1 MSDRCYV
8 SITFAARDAEAV
20 ENEMGPS
27 ERDAEAVENEMGPSE
42 RDVTDGG
49 IFHDVGFTG
58 VNYGGDGE
66 LRNLTAAGV
75 PFYGRHGAGDEY
87 GACAVAG
94 DGKTYDYHDCV
105 GDGTLA
111 VAFSL
116 ATGKPAA
123 GAVEDARRFRRLW
136 LRAKAAVRAKAEAGE
151 QKAAASAPE
160 PGKD

>member
-27 ERDAEAVENEMGPSE
+27 EP
-42 RDVTDGG
+42 DVTSDGG
-49 IFHDVGFTG
+49 IFHDVGFAG

-94 DGKTYDYHDCV
+94 DGKTYDYHDCA